1 LEASNIWKNHK
12 GQFSTYQILK
22 DKIIYIKKKQMRG
35 WIILNRR
42 AKLKRKIN
50 FRKELK
56 EETTQKIRIEFLF
69 LK

>member
-22 DKIIYIKKKQMRG
+22 DKIIYKKKQMRG

>member
-1 LEASNIWKNHK
+1 
-12 GQFSTYQILK
+12 
-22 DKIIYIKKKQMRG
+22 MRG
-35 WIILNRR
+35 WKILNRR

>member
-22 DKIIYIKKKQMRG
+22 DKIIYKKKKQMRG